1 MNSNVLDYEP
11 HLALFVE
18 NNNALIF
25 YIKIIEFA
33 LEYLNPKGKL
43 YFEINEQYGKE
54 IAELLQN
61 NFQDIGIVKDIYGKD
76 RIVKATRI

>member
-1 MNSNVLDYEP
+1 MRKKSLIGN
-11 HLALFVE
+11 LAPS
-18 NNNALIF
+18 
-25 YIKIIEFA
+25 YS
-33 LEYLNPKGKL
+33 L